1 MNFKGTKMIILTNL
15 ELNLIN
21 RLKFG
26 RFLNESSKIQQIK
39 DHNNYK

>member
-1 MNFKGTKMIILTNL
+1 MGFKRIKMIILTNL

-26 RFLNESSKIQQIK
+26 RFHIESSKIQQIR
-39 DHNNYK
+39 DNNNYK